1 MVTKSIVTNRRLN
14 ILFFLVSFVA
24 LLAQVIFMRQSLLLF
39 EQSEYVISI
48 FLFFWLAGNGL
59 GVYCGKIRKITE
71 KHFAV
76 SVYVYG
82 VIILIF
88 YYGLHFI
95 RPLLL
100 SVKTT
105 ESLFVGVFFTALCI
119 VIPSFYN
126 GWLFSQFVSFKRKS
140 QPVLKLYK
148 IEALAFFLAGSAA
161 TVVVYLFSDFY
172 LMAGALIILFIFILV
187 DKINITSIIFTL
199 LLPAL
204 LILNPLVQ
212 KQTWHKLFPDYKYQ
226 KSIQMPSGQMD
237 ILKSQRSGELLR
249 LFQGSPVNMAKPPA
263 APEEAFYPGLS
274 QIKSTKPEILIAGD
288 DMLPLLEALHYSDI
302 HKADILIQDPVY
314 FEELSKGFIKPVREM
329 LNEKGI
335 EVIHAS
341 LQNHLR
347 ENIGTYDLIFISEQR
362 PSLMENALL
371 YFPDNIQLMKKA
383 LTNQGVLSLL
393 FSSEAAYA
401 GRVSRVMKGSVYN
414 CINQIF
420 NAADILA
427 LDNYTVLLA
436 SEKRLSVSANKM
448 EQALYQRDIHP
459 MYFNE
464 FNVGTRIENAG
475 DIGVDAMKNYD
486 GTLSFNK
493 PVIYM
498 AGLLNMIENYS
509 VNNATAVM
517 QSAEKVY
524 ARITYWQAGSII
536 ILSLLFCLLMRHS
549 RGGGIVFHAGFTGIA
564 AQMMFIYLYQL
575 HFGNIYLL
583 IGLLVALFMVG
594 LVVGLMIKPQFLK
607 KAVPFIVLLLI
618 ITLLISLFLFRVRMI
633 AVAGIFLSGFYTGIT
648 FALNS
653 AITGQQE
660 RNSGI
665 TLYINDLM
673 GGLFGNLLIPLV
685 FIPFLGFYMPLAL
698 FLATGIITVWYQR
711 KLPLA

>member
-1 MVTKSIVTNRRLN
+1 MVTKSIVTGRRLN
-14 ILFFLVSFVA
+14 ILFFLVSFLA
-24 LLAQVIFMRQSLLLF
+24 LLAQVIFMRQTLLLF

-59 GVYCGKIRKITE
+59 GVYCGKIRNITE
-71 KHFAV
+71 KHFAM

-82 VIILIF
+82 LIILIF
-88 YYGLHFI
+88 YYGLHII

-105 ESLFVGVFFTALCI
+105 ETLFAGVFLTALCI
-119 VIPSFYN
+119 FIPSFYN
-126 GWLFSQFVSFKRKS
+126 GWLFSQFVRFKRKS

-161 TVVVYLFSDFY
+161 TAVVYLSSGFY
-172 LMAGALIILFIFILV
+172 LMAGTLILLFVFILA
-187 DKINITSIIFTL
+187 DKINIKSVIFTL
-199 LLPAL
+199 ILPVL

-212 KQTWHKLFPDYKYQ
+212 KHSWHKLFPDYEYQ
-226 KSIQMPSGQMD
+226 KSIQTPSGQMD
-237 ILKSQRSGELLR
+237 VLKSQRSGELLR

-263 APEEAFYPGLS
+263 ASEEAFYPGLS
-274 QIKSTKPEILIAGD
+274 QTKSTNPEILIAGD
-288 DMLPLLEALHYSDI
+288 DMLPLLEALYYSDI
-302 HKADILIQDPVY
+302 HQADILIQDPVY
-314 FEELSKGFIKPVREM
+314 HKELSKGFIKPVREM

-335 EVIHAS
+335 KIIHAS

-347 ENIGTYDLIFISEQR
+347 DNTGNYDLIFLSEQR
-362 PSLMENALL
+362 PALMENALL

-383 LTNQGVLSLL
+383 LSNQGVLSLL

-414 CINQIF
+414 CINDIF
-420 NAADILA
+420 KAADILA

-436 SEKRLSVSANKM
+436 SEKQLTTSVKKM
-448 EQALYQRDIHP
+448 EKALHQRDIEP

-475 DIGVDAMKNYD
+475 EIGVDAMKNYS

-498 AGLLNMIENYS
+498 AGLLNMIKNYS
-509 VNNATAVM
+509 VNNATAIM

-524 ARITYWQAGSII
+524 ARITYWQAGAII
-536 ILSLLFCLLMRHS
+536 ILTLSFCLLMKYS

-607 KAVPFIVLLLI
+607 KAVPFIVLVLI
-618 ITLLISLFLFRVRMI
+618 VTLLTSLFLFRVRMI

-648 FALNS
+648 FVLNS
-653 AITGQQE
+653 AVTGQQE
-660 RNSGI
+660 RDSGI
-665 TLYINDLM
+665 TLYINDLF

-685 FIPFLGFYMPLAL
+685 FIPFFGFYMPLAL
-698 FLATGIITVWYQR
+698 FLTTGIVTVWYQR
-711 KLPLA
+711 KLQLA